1 MTFVHHLI
9 LFSVNNMMFGSK
21 APYSTLKSS
30 YFLYEKQAM
39 RCVLRY
45 NRDILGKKEISMSFK
60 ENNCQQ
66 ISFTDTFLA

>member
-1 MTFVHHLI
+1 
-9 LFSVNNMMFGSK
+9 
-21 APYSTLKSS
+21 
-30 YFLYEKQAM
+30 M

-66 ISFTDTFLA
+66 ISFTDTFLYVGNIAVRYFRNNDKSSLRSGAHG